1 MAQADPAQAHST
13 TSPLDADRQRSECCS
28 HSNCS
33 ETTLRTRIGFAVA
46 VFITLSGLIL
56 SRPARPMLD
65 FDQNFYVSI
74 AYDLN
79 KYGVYSNG
87 VLGEVDSTVTRPP
100 SGMFFGPVFPMLV
113 FAVTELDPR
122 FAEAVRCS
130 IEANSGLR
138 KGTTC
143 KPDEMPIRLI
153 NVFLLAIGLFA
164 VASAAQ
170 LIFRRRWM
178 FLLSGTLGLIA
189 LACEAN
195 IFSYVMT
202 EATIFSLYS
211 MFAYAT
217 VLAWKTG
224 HTRHSFIS
232 GVLLGLLCLT
242 KPSFLIQFPL
252 VAALTA
258 VCLIGRA
265 NSRPHVLKH
274 LVAFSLA
281 FAILP
286 TAWIVRNAIS
296 VGKFGFTEEYG
307 AAALIERFAYN
318 DMSLREILQA
328 FPYCTP
334 VIGELAFDK
343 VGGRDS
349 MHRFTYFTAGSFF
362 NVGRDRRNA
371 LFYRY
376 GRLDPQISGIALDE
390 LRTRWWHHLLVSI
403 PLAWCGMWAGWAA
416 SLLLIPLFAWACI
429 RSARTRPP
437 LFLCYAAPALANL
450 ALDALIGNHYTR
462 YNLILIGPYATG
474 AAAIISSWLKG
485 LHWRWRL
492 RAPARLSIPSAPA
505 ASDEDS
511 A

>member
-1 MAQADPAQAHST
+1 MAKANPAQEHST
-13 TSPLDADRQRSECCS
+13 TSPSDADRRRSECCS
-28 HSNCS
+28 HGNCS
-33 ETTLRTRIGFAVA
+33 KTTLRARIGFAVA
-46 VFITLSGLIL
+46 AFIMLSGLIL
-56 SRPARPMLD
+56 SKPARPMLD
-65 FDQNFYVSI
+65 FDQNFYISI
-74 AYDLN
+74 AYDLD

-87 VLGEVDSTVTRPP
+87 VLDEVDSAVTRPS

-113 FAVTELDPR
+113 FAVTELDPG

-130 IEANSGLR
+130 IEVNSGLR
-138 KGTTC
+138 KGAAC
-143 KPDEMPIRLI
+143 KPDETPIRLV
-153 NVFLLAIGLFA
+153 NVFLLAIGLFS
-164 VASAAQ
+164 VASAAE

-178 FLLSGTLGLIA
+178 FVLSGILGLIA

-195 IFSYVMT
+195 IFSYIMT

-217 VLAWKTG
+217 VQAWKTG
-224 HTRHSFIS
+224 RTRHFIIS

-252 VAALTA
+252 VATLTA
-258 VCLIGRA
+258 VCLFQRA
-265 NSRPHVLKH
+265 NSSPHVLKH
-274 LVAFSLA
+274 VVAFSLA
-281 FAILP
+281 FALLP
-286 TAWIVRNAIS
+286 TGWIVRNAIT

-318 DMSLREILQA
+318 DMSLREFLQA

-334 VIGELAFDK
+334 AIGELAFDK

-349 MHRFTYFTAGSFF
+349 MHRFTYFTTGSFF
-362 NVGRDRRNA
+362 NLGRDRRNA
-371 LFYRY
+371 LLDGY
-376 GRLDPQISGIALDE
+376 GKLDPQISGIALDE
-390 LRTRWWHHLLVSI
+390 LRTRGWRHLLVSI

-416 SLLLIPLFAWACI
+416 SLLLIPMFAWACI

-437 LFLCYAAPALANL
+437 LFLYYAAPALANL
-450 ALDALIGNHYTR
+450 ALDALVGNHYTR

-474 AAAIISSWLKG
+474 AAEIISSWLKS
-485 LHWRWRL
+485 LRWRWRF
-492 RAPARLSIPSAPA
+492 RAPARLSIPSAPV